1 MSKLKHSALTL
12 LCILSAMIPS
22 ALQAQTSVSRSVTAV
37 ESVSFRPHLYLQPQA
52 GLGFTIGEG
61 SARHLISPAAALSL
75 GYRFTPAFSLRAGAS
90 GWQARGAWVAYDR
103 RYKFGYM
110 QGNIDAMLSF
120 TGLVS
125 SFNPRR
131 VIDFYGFAGAGLA
144 CGFHNNDAVRFYD
157 EGLRFEKLWTG
168 KTIFP
173 ALRFGL
179 GIDFNLSNSF
189 AINLEVNANML
200 PDKFNSK
207 KGSSVDWQYNALVG
221 VKYSFGGRSRK
232 TVTRTEEVIEQ
243 VAAPEPHIAPVV
255 ELTPVP
261 ESAKAEPVKP
271 APMTQDI
278 FFRINSSVISQAEQ
292 TKVDALILYLKENP
306 EAKVVITGYADRAT
320 GYPAYNL
327 KLSAARADR
336 VAAALKAAGIDQSRI
351 TVDAKGDTVQPFD
364 TPQRN
369 RVAICLAE

>member
-90 GWQARGAWVAYDR
+90 GWQARGAWLAHDR

-120 TGLVS
+120 TGLTCG
-125 SFNPRR
+125 FNPRR

-179 GIDFNLSNSF
+179 GLDFNLSNSF

-207 KGSSVDWQYNALVG
+207 QGSSVDWHYNALVG

-232 TVTRTEEVIEQ
+232 TVTRTEEIVEETVAPMPAPTPAPAPKQ
-243 VAAPEPHIAPVV
+243 VEDKDMPV
-255 ELTPVP
+255 
-261 ESAKAEPVKP
+261 AKPD
-271 APMTQDI
+271 PMTQDI

-292 TKVDALILYLKENP
+292 TKVDALAAYLKANP
-306 EAKVVITGYADRAT
+306 EATVTITGYADRAT

-351 TVDAKGDTVQPFD
+351 TVDAKGDTVQPFG
-364 TPQRN
+364 TPRQN
-369 RVAICLAE
+369 RVAIAVAQ